1 MKRRD
6 FIVAMGGAALS
17 WRPPAVHAE
26 QREKMRR
33 IGLLSNFSNAGGGKY
48 LISCFVDGLRDLGWT
63 DGTNVG
69 IDFRWA
75 EGASERFPLLAAELV
90 NSKPDL
96 IVVTSTPGTQAV
108 QKVTRDIPVVFIAVS
123 DPVTSGIVGGLSRP
137 GGNITGTSNFLP
149 AISGKLIELLITVA
163 PNSKRLGVMHNP
175 GNAGK
180 ILELNELQE
189 ASRSVG
195 VAVVPI
201 DVRSSEEFQAAFSKI
216 MRENCDGLIVLQEGV
231 TLGGRKQIAEFSLS
245 NRLPTIFQVREF
257 VEVGGLMSYGLN
269 YCQHFR
275 LGATYV
281 DKILRGALPADLP
294 VELPTKFELVIN
306 AKTAKTLGVEISP
319 ALFAT
324 ADEVIE

>member
-6 FIVAMGGAALS
+6 FIGVIGGAAVAWPLAG
-17 WRPPAVHAE
+17 RAQ

-33 IGLLSNFSNAGGGKY
+33 IGLLSNFSNAGSGKY

-63 DGTNVG
+63 DGTNVK

-75 EGASERFPLLAAELV
+75 EGIADRFSLLAAELV

-108 QKVTRDIPVVFIAVS
+108 QKATRDIPVVFMGVS
-123 DPVTSGIVGGLSRP
+123 DPVTSDIVASLSRP
-137 GGNITGTSNFLP
+137 GGNITGVSNFLP
-149 AISGKLIELLITVA
+149 AISGKLIELLRTVA
-163 PNSKRLGVMHNP
+163 PSSARLGVMHNP

-189 ASRSVG
+189 AARTLG

-201 DVRSSEEFQAAFSKI
+201 EVRSSEDFPEVFSKI
-216 MRENCDGLIVLQEGV
+216 IRENCDGLIILQEGV
-231 TLGGRKQIAEFSLS
+231 TLGGRKQIAEFAVR
-245 NRLPTIFQVREF
+245 NHLPTIFQVREF
-257 VEVGGLMSYGLN
+257 VDVGGLISYGLN

-306 AKTAKTLGVEISP
+306 AKTAKTLGLEISP